1 MQTTTRKD
9 TGPLAGLV
17 GVDKLIGQ
25 PQFVTEF
32 EAGRFL
38 RQEGIGPRLR
48 HEIADPMG
56 DDLASPGGAGIDHR
70 AADRDTGSR
79 RPFVKGIGSRETGD
93 PSTDDGDGAEVAHD
107 VGQREDSCAVST
119 EASVSRR
126 PGESFSIAIRSS
138 WRP

>member
-1 MQTTTRKD
+1 MQTATRED

-17 GVDKLIGQ
+17 GVDEMIGQ

-56 DDLASPGGAGIDHR
+56 DDFASPGGGGIDHR
-70 AADRDTGSR
+70 AADRDTGRR
-79 RPFVKGIGSRETGD
+79 RPFVKSIGSRETGD

-107 VGQREDSCAVST
+107 VGQREDSCVVST
-119 EASVSRR
+119 EISVSMSAA
-126 PGESFSIAIRSS
+126 E
-138 WRP
+138 